1 MDAAP
6 NIPSH
11 PVIGVTMGDPG
22 GIGPEIIVKALAKAP
37 KDARYVVYAS
47 GGAMLAAAER
57 ASIEPD
63 WWRLEAGSALRDVT
77 KSHRV
82 VLVDYDTPE
91 DDWSRA
97 RPSAT
102 KAGGALSFRL
112 VEDAI
117 KDAAKPPGDAEHI
130 DAIVTGPISKKA
142 WDLAGR
148 SRWAGHTEL
157 LASRLGAK
165 RSAMMFAGPKLN
177 VVLATVHL
185 PLMDIRHVLTIG
197 RVFDTIDLGREG
209 MQRLGVARP
218 RIAVCGLNPHAG
230 EDGLL
235 GDEETRLIEPA
246 IGHAVRQGIDV
257 SGPFPGDT
265 IFNAAL
271 AGEYDLVVAMYHD
284 QGLIPVKL
292 LARDESVNVT
302 LGLPTVRTSP
312 DHGTA
317 FDIAGADRADPGS
330 MLASIEMAI
339 RMCQSSPPTARGR
352 SSGKLPETRPAQ

>member
-1 MDAAP
+1 MGTNASNQGEP
-6 NIPSH
+6 

-22 GIGPEIIVKALAKAP
+22 GIGPEVIVKALARAP
-37 KDARYVVYAS
+37 RDARYVFYAS
-47 GGAMLAAAER
+47 GAALHEAADR
-57 ASIEPD
+57 AGLEPD
-63 WWRLEAGSALRDVT
+63 WWRLEAGSTLRDVAR
-77 KSHRV
+77 SHRV
-82 VLVDYDTPE
+82 VLMDYDTPE
-91 DDWSRA
+91 DDWTRA
-97 RPSAT
+97 TPAPN
-102 KAGGALSFRL
+102 KAAGALSFRL

-117 KDAAKPPGDAEHI
+117 KDAARPAGDPERI
-130 DAIVTGPISKKA
+130 DAIVTGPISKRA

-148 SRWAGHTEL
+148 TRWPGHTEL

-177 VVLATVHL
+177 VVLTTVHM

-197 RVFDTIDLGREG
+197 KVFDTIDLGREG
-209 MQRLGVARP
+209 MRRLGVEHP

-230 EDGLL
+230 EGGLL

-246 IGHAVRQGIDV
+246 IEHAVRQGIDV

-317 FDIAGADRADPGS
+317 FDIAGKNRADEGS
-330 MLASIEMAI
+330 TLASIETAI
-339 RMCQSSPPTARGR
+339 RMCSTSPDRR
-352 SSGKLPETRPAQ
+352 SAVGPATRPAQ

>member
-1 MDAAP
+1 MGDHAAHLNEP
-6 NIPSH
+6 
-11 PVIGVTMGDPG
+11 PVIGLTMGDPG
-22 GIGPEIIVKALAKAP
+22 GIGPEVIVKALARAP
-37 KDARYVVYAS
+37 RDARYIIYGS
-47 GGAMLAAAER
+47 GGAMRAAADR
-57 ASIEPD
+57 AGLEPD
-63 WWRLEAGSALRDVT
+63 WWRLEAGSSLRDVT
-77 KSHRV
+77 RSHRV
-82 VLVDYDTPE
+82 VLVDYDSPE
-91 DDWSRA
+91 CDWSRA
-97 RPSAT
+97 QPAPTRP
-102 KAGGALSFRL
+102 GGELSFRL

-117 KDAAKPPGDAEHI
+117 RDAARKPGEAERV

-142 WDLAGR
+142 WELAGKQ
-148 SRWAGHTEL
+148 RWAGHTDL

-197 RVFDTIDLGREG
+197 KVFDAIDLGREG
-209 MQRLGVARP
+209 MRRLGVEQP

-230 EDGLL
+230 EGGLL

-246 IGHAVRQGIDV
+246 IEHAVRQGIDA

-265 IFNAAL
+265 IFNAAV
-271 AGEYDLVVAMYHD
+271 AGKFDLVVAMYHD

-292 LARDESVNVT
+292 LARDESVNIT

-317 FDIAGADRADPGS
+317 FDIAGKGRADPGS
-330 MLASIEMAI
+330 MLASIETAI
-339 RMCQSSPPTARGR
+339 RMCRSAPSQSGAS
-352 SSGKLPETRPAQ
+352 PETRPAR